1 MHEGHQDIA
10 GDALREKQGKRKTAP
25 RPKRDHK
32 GAHTAHGHDGHAQE
46 YRYDGTHGHD
56 HDGHDHDQDH
66 DDDHGHDHNQDRKH
80 DHEQGHTGARAV
92 TLHLPNWLFELGG
105 RYRPFFMPLLLI
117 VIALASWEGTVN
129 EWFGFDTALIAV
141 FIGLFVI
148 AHQTLR
154 EVLRARRITA
164 GVLVTI
170 ALVATVY
177 VEHYI
182 AGAVVAIM
190 MLIGEALESLTLA
203 RTRDAISK
211 LMDLTPPTARV
222 VHDDHLHEVPAEDVV
237 VGDVVVIYAGERLP
251 VDGVIVE
258 GHSALDQSPITGE
271 SLPVDRG
278 PGDKVFSGSM
288 NLSGPLHLRATAVGE
303 NSTVGKIIA
312 VVRDAQ
318 TKKGPAQKVAD
329 RFAGW
334 FTPLVLVVGLVTW
347 GFSGDII
354 RAVTVL
360 IIACPCAL
368 VLATPT
374 AVVASVGN
382 AARRGAL
389 IKGGV
394 TVEKLAQVNTL
405 VFDKTGTLT
414 LGKPR
419 VAAVQSFAG
428 HDNNT
433 VLNLAA
439 MVEQGSRHPLAK
451 AITEAA
457 GNVLLGTA
465 DKVKELP
472 GRGMIGEYAGS
483 RLLIGTARL
492 LEEHG
497 VVLTNE
503 HRQSASEHQAN
514 GWSAV
519 WVARDEQ
526 VIGLIALGDTMRQGA
541 KEMLSDLKQ
550 AGIHE
555 TVLLTG
561 DNKGAARHVAEQ
573 LGITRVFAEV
583 LPTDKSDVIA
593 TLQKEG
599 KKVAMVGDGINDGPA
614 LAVSD
619 VGIAMGAAG
628 SDIAIDTA
636 DIALLGDRLQAI
648 PEVLRLGR
656 RTYSV
661 IQQNIYLFALLA
673 NLGGMALASFGFL
686 DPIMAAVVHNIASIF
701 VVVNSSRLMGMK

>member
-10 GDALREKQGKRKTAP
+10 GDALREKQGKRKPAP
-25 RPKRDHK
+25 KPERGHRSERK
-32 GAHTAHGHDGHAQE
+32 AHGHD
-46 YRYDGTHGHD
+46 RDHGHD
-56 HDGHDHDQDH
+56 HDEHDHAH
-66 DDDHGHDHNQDRKH
+66 DRPHGHDHKQDDHVQKH
-80 DHEQGHTGARAV
+80 GHDDHGQDHLHEQSHSREV
-92 TLHLPNWLFELGG
+92 TLRLPTWLFELGG
-105 RYRPFFMPLLLI
+105 RYRPFFLPLLLI
-117 VIALASWEGTVN
+117 AIALISWEGSVN
-129 EWFGFDTALIAV
+129 EWLGFDVALVAV

-148 AHQTLR
+148 GHQTLR

-170 ALVATVY
+170 ALVAVVY

-190 MLIGEALESLTLA
+190 MLIGEALESLTLS

-222 VHDDHLHEVPAEDVV
+222 VHDDHLHEVPVEDVV

-271 SLPVDRG
+271 SLPVDKG
-278 PGDKVFSGSM
+278 PSDKVFSGSM
-288 NLSGPLHLRATAVGE
+288 NLSGPLNIRATAVGQ

-318 TKKGPAQKVAD
+318 TKKGPAQRAAD

-334 FTPLVLVVGLVTW
+334 FTPLVLAVGLLTW
-347 GFSGDII
+347 IITGDII

-389 IKGGV
+389 IKGGI
-394 TVEKLAQVNTL
+394 TVEKLARVTTL

-419 VAAVQSFAG
+419 VAAVQSFSG
-428 HDNNT
+428 YNNQA

-439 MVEQGSRHPLAK
+439 AIEQSSRHPLAK
-451 AITEAA
+451 AITAAA
-457 GNVLLGTA
+457 GDAVLSA
-465 DKVKELP
+465 AEKVKELP
-472 GRGMIGEYAGS
+472 DRGMTGEVAGA
-483 RLLIGTARL
+483 RLLVGTARL
-492 LEEHG
+492 LEENSIM
-497 VVLTNE
+497 LTDL

-514 GWSAV
+514 GWTAV
-519 WVARDEQ
+519 WVAKDTE
-526 VIGLIALGDTMRQGA
+526 VIGLIALGDTIRDGA
-541 KEMLSDLKQ
+541 KEMLRDIAQS
-550 AGIHE
+550 GVHE
-555 TVLLTG
+555 AVLLTG
-561 DNKGAARHVAEQ
+561 DNKGAAQHVARE
-573 LGITRVFAEV
+573 LGLPRFFAEV
-583 LPTDKSDVIA
+583 LPTEKSDVIA
-593 TLQKEG
+593 ALQKEG
-599 KKVAMVGDGINDGPA
+599 KRVAMVGDGINDGPA

-636 DIALLGDRLQAI
+636 DIALLGDRLAAI

-661 IQQNIYLFALLA
+661 IQQNIYLFALLVNIA
-673 NLGGMALASFGFL
+673 GMAFASAGML

-701 VVVNSSRLMGMK
+701 VVVNSARLLSMK

>member
-1 MHEGHQDIA
+1 MHEGHHDIA
-10 GDALREKQGKRKTAP
+10 GDALKEKLKNRKQPVRHVLGRERGRKGGGTDSE
-25 RPKRDHK
+25 RQLDHP
-32 GAHTAHGHDGHAQE
+32 HDE
-46 YRYDGTHGHD
+46 GHD
-56 HDGHDHDQDH
+56 HE
-66 DDDHGHDHNQDRKH
+66 
-80 DHEQGHTGARAV
+80 HEQEPEHIQEQTPGSKHPREKAPPREI
-92 TLHLPNWLFELGG
+92 TLRLPEWLFTFGA
-105 RYRPFFMPLLLI
+105 RYRPFFIPLLLI
-117 VIALASWEGTVN
+117 VIALSSWQGSAN
-129 EWFGFDTALIAV
+129 QWFGFDVALIAV

-164 GVLVTI
+164 GILVTI

-177 VEHYI
+177 VEHFI

-211 LMDLTPPTARV
+211 LMDLTPLTARV
-222 VHDDHLHEVPAEDVV
+222 VHDDHLHEVPVENVV

-251 VDGVIVE
+251 VDGIIVE
-258 GHSALDQSPITGE
+258 GHSAIDQSPITGE
-271 SLPVDRG
+271 SLAVDRG
-278 PGDKVFSGSM
+278 PSDRVFSGSM
-288 NLSGPLHLRATAVGE
+288 NLSGPLRLRATAVGD
-303 NSTVGKIIA
+303 NSTVGKIIT

-329 RFAGW
+329 RFASW
-334 FTPLVLVVGLVTW
+334 FTPLVLFVGLVTW
-347 GFSGDII
+347 LYTGDII

-394 TVEKLAQVNTL
+394 TVEKLAHVNTL

-419 VAAVQSFAG
+419 VAAVESYGG
-428 HDNNT
+428 HDSNT
-433 VLNLAA
+433 VITLAA
-439 MVEQGSRHPLAK
+439 IIEQGSRHPLAK

-457 GNVLLGTA
+457 GNVVLGVA
-465 DKVKELP
+465 DRVKELP
-472 GRGMIGEYAGS
+472 GRGMSGEYDGS
-483 RLLIGTARL
+483 RLLIGTVRL
-492 LEEHG
+492 LEENG
-497 VVLTNE
+497 FALTAE
-503 HRQSASEHQAN
+503 HRQSASEHHAR
-514 GWSAV
+514 GWTSV
-519 WVARDEQ
+519 WVAKDDQ
-526 VIGLIALGDTMRQGA
+526 IIGLIALGDTLRQGA
-541 KEMLSDLKQ
+541 KEMLRDLKQ

-555 TVLLTG
+555 TILLTG
-561 DNKGAARHVAEQ
+561 DNKGAARNVAEQ
-573 LGITRVFAEV
+573 LGISRVFAEV

-593 TLQKEG
+593 SLQKEG
-599 KKVAMVGDGINDGPA
+599 KRVAMVGDGINDGPA

-636 DIALLGDRLQAI
+636 DIALLGDRLEAI

-656 RTYSV
+656 KTYSV
-661 IQQNIYLFALLA
+661 IQQNIYLFALLV
-673 NLGGMALASFGFL
+673 NLAGMALASFGFL

-701 VVVNSSRLMGMK
+701 VVVNSSRLMGMKYA